1 MSFFGITKLF
11 NTDFLKEIMM
21 NSTDKKP
28 DILVTGTSTAV
39 SHVICGILL
48 RSEFAIKAQMCDYEK
63 ADRFAIIADC
73 VIINNLLAPDDFSLS
88 QALKNIPVILITS
101 NENILSDPE
110 KYGLFAAIKNS
121 SGGTEGLQVFSDN
134 LIKLIGDIANGNAS
148 QPKETVSH
156 LTAVYDEVTEEAVV
170 TAAEDKTEEIPTV
183 FYPDTVEQSGKI
195 KLIAIGASTGGTDAI
210 VEVVQN
216 LPANT
221 PPVVIVQHMPEG
233 FTQMY
238 AERLDRICK
247 MSAKEAEDGDRL
259 REGLI
264 ILAHG
269 GRQMQVHKDSI
280 GYYISSKPGER
291 VSGHCPSV
299 DHMFR
304 SVAKICGEDAIGVI
318 LTGMGR
324 DGAYGIKEM
333 RDKGSYTIGQD
344 SDSCVVYGMPKVAYE
359 EGGVVKQAPL
369 KDICSIIIDK
379 LK

>member
-1 MSFFGITKLF
+1 MS
-11 NTDFLKEIMM
+11 
-21 NSTDKKP
+21 STDKKP
-28 DILVTGTSTAV
+28 DIVVTGTSTAV

-48 RSEFAIKAQMCDYEK
+48 RSNLAIKGQMCDYEK
-63 ADRFAIIADC
+63 VDSFAVIADC
-73 VIINNLLAPDDFSLS
+73 IIINNLLAPDDFAISD
-88 QALKNIPVILITS
+88 ALKKVPVILITS
-101 NENILSDPE
+101 NESIIENPH
-110 KYGLFAAIKNS
+110 KYGLFAAIRNS
-121 SGGTEGLQVFSDN
+121 SGGTEGLQAFSDSLMQ
-134 LIKLIGDIANGNAS
+134 LIVRVAKSINTHDKAVTSSPSPVADILAKYEADAEAA
-148 QPKETVSH
+148 PPVKEKEYGIQQS
-156 LTAVYDEVTEEAVV
+156 
-170 TAAEDKTEEIPTV
+170 
-183 FYPDTVEQSGKI
+183 FPDTVKQAGKI

-259 REGLI
+259 RQGLI

-269 GRQMQVHKDSI
+269 GRQMQVHKDNN

-299 DHMFR
+299 DYMFR
-304 SVAKICGEDAIGVI
+304 SVAKICGDDAIGVI

-324 DGAYGIKEM
+324 DGAYGIKAM

-344 SDSCVVYGMPKVAYE
+344 EASCVVYGMPKVAYE

-369 KDICSIIIDK
+369 EEICSIIINK